1 MVEIYVAVDDRTRVS
16 ALMWRLAGLFD
27 RSSLS
32 FDRSRNEVRVTSE
45 WESRG
50 VVHVV
55 DAVEAW
61 FAEDGGAS
69 ATLSIGE
76 RSYTLRGSSPL
87 GASR

>member
-1 MVEIYVAVDDRTRVS
+1 MVEICVAVDDRTRVS
-16 ALMWRLAGLFD
+16 GLMWRLAGLFD

-32 FDRSRNEVRVTSE
+32 FDRSRNEVKVTSE

-61 FAEDGGAS
+61 LAEDGGVS